1 MNIANDSPLG
11 FSAKL
16 ALQLSYKLMNFT
28 EITVTELAAKLA
40 ANNDEQCQFVDV
52 REPQELAIVALP
64 GFINLPLS
72 EHADWS
78 PEIYTRLDKDLA
90 TFVLCHHGMRSA
102 QMCQWLSDRG
112 FSQVSNISG
121 GIDAYSR
128 HVDASLPKY

>member
-1 MNIANDSPLG
+1 
-11 FSAKL
+11 
-16 ALQLSYKLMNFT
+16 MNFT

-40 ANNDEQCQFVDV
+40 ANDGQYQFVDV
-52 REPQELAIVALP
+52 REPHELATVALP

-72 EHADWS
+72 EHAEWS

-128 HVDASLPKY
+128 HVDVSLPKY